1 MKKAANSGENE
12 EFPENQR
19 KSIAT
24 RSNEGYQERKQ
35 VRANVVTER
44 IVLYIKK
51 FVKAREPVLSS
62 FGGLASRG

>member
-1 MKKAANSGENE
+1 VKTKNS
-12 EFPENQR
+12 R
-19 KSIAT
+19 KT
-24 RSNEGYQERKQ
+24 RERALQPGSNEGYQERKQ